1 MNCKHLLAFYTV
13 AKHKS
18 FTLAAREL
26 NVSQPVLSI
35 EVKKLEKTYNVILIR
50 RNKKAF
56 ELTEEGKIAFTYA
69 KQVFALLDDLKDVL
83 IQGDEQNLKIGSTPY
98 IVNYIMPDVLNGLK
112 ECQPDLKFQ
121 IYTGLSTEIMEM
133 VVNGDCHVAVIGRV
147 PYPDEIIYREI
158 MKLPL
163 YFITREAV
171 NEKVFLRE
179 LAGFSFILPEKGSAT
194 RDHLIRGFKER
205 NIPLEQFIEC
215 ESPPAIKHMV
225 HLGMGGA
232 FFPLFDIRDDVAR
245 GKYKMVEILDPISVT
260 YDLIYLKDKRKSRS
274 VRSFVEVFKN
284 FDFHSHPTRGIS

>member
-13 AKHKS
+13 AKYKS

-56 ELTEEGKIAFTYA
+56 ELMEEGKIAFTYA
-69 KQVFALLDDLKDVL
+69 KQVFSLLDDLKDVL

-98 IVNYIMPDVLNGLK
+98 IVNFIMPDVLNALK
-112 ECQPDLKFQ
+112 ECHPDLKFQ

-163 YFITREAV
+163 YFITRESM

-179 LAGFSFILPEKGSAT
+179 LSGSSFILPEKGSAT
-194 RDHLIRGFKER
+194 RDHLLSGFKER

-232 FFPLFDIRDDVAR
+232 FFPLFDIRDDVSR
-245 GKYKMVEILDPISVT
+245 GKYNMVEILDPVSVT
-260 YDLIYLKDKRKSRS
+260 YDLVYLKDKRKSRS

-284 FDFHSHPTRGIS
+284 FDFHSHPTRGMS